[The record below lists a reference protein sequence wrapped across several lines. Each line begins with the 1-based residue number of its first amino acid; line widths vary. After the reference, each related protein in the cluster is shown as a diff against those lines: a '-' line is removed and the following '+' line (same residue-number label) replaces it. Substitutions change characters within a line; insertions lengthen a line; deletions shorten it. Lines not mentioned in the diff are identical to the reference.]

1 MRKIIKLTES
11 DLEQI
16 IKKVLNEQ
24 TFPGTSSGEQMGYR
38 ERSTPSKPQTK
49 AKEDI
54 NPKKLKLGDGGNKSP
69 KLIPDV
75 KILQQKLMDLGLL
88 KTDTM
93 VPTGYF
99 GPKTDTALKLYYAP
113 KPEVQQKEKPDT
125 KKEQKAAE
133 CETGTSKVLDPNS
146 SLRFNG
152 DELQWISSGS
162 VVKTWTAISGLT
174 FKNTPVNQWNE
185 MLNRYTKNPEEWA
198 KDPNAGPIP
207 PGNYLV
213 GPLETRGGNLPE
225 ISAIEA
231 LWLKVTGQVSDSD
244 KDRQFCKN
252 TPLSRISWGN
262 YRLPIT
268 PDKGNQMY
276 GRGSFYVHGGSL
288 KGSHGCIDLTDDM
301 EDFAKFFGIWSAST
315 KKTKI
320 PLVVNYKLANENTFF
335 AKLGKL
341 FK

>member
-1 MRKIIKLTES
+1 MKKVIKLTEN

-24 TFPGTSSGEQMGYR
+24 SFPGMSSFENMGYR
-38 ERSTPSKPQTK
+38 ERSTPSKLKQ
-49 AKEDI
+49 KEDI
-54 NPKKLKLGDGGNKSP
+54 NPKKLKLGDGGKASS

-75 KILQQKLMDLGLL
+75 KILQKKLMDLGLL

-93 VPTGYF
+93 IPTGYF
-99 GPKTDTALKLYYAP
+99 GPKTDEALKSYYTS
-113 KPEVQQKEKPDT
+113 KTKSPET
-125 KKEQKAAE
+125 SGNKKQERAAE

-146 SLRFNG
+146 SLIYNG
-152 DELQWISSGS
+152 EELQWVASGS
-162 VVKTWTAISGLT
+162 VVKTWKGVSGLT
-174 FKNTPVNQWNE
+174 FKNTPISNWDE
-185 MLNRYTKNPEEWA
+185 MLKRYTSNPEEWA
-198 KDPNAGPIP
+198 KDKDAGPIP
-207 PGNYLV
+207 PGNYSV

-225 ISAIEA
+225 IGAIEA
-231 LWLKVTGQVSDSD
+231 LWLKITGQVSDSD

-288 KGSHGCIDLTDDM
+288 RGSHGCIDLTDDM
-301 EDFAKFFGIWSAST
+301 EDFAKFFGVWAAST
-315 KKTKI
+315 KKKKI
-320 PLVVNYKLANENTFF
+320 PLVVNYKSPNENTFF